1 MSAGRNVSVQ
11 FARVVGASK
20 YVIGRE
26 FLSKNKW
33 LSSGAAG
40 GGCTGQYARAR
51 RCSDCRLPWGS
62 QRGGEKAAACLPREV
77 RQDKPAGRWGR
88 DGCSCAA
95 SWLEANDD
103 GCFSGGARGGASAQ
117 WRATA
122 PSPAGRRRRAC
133 VNATH
138 TVGAVARR
146 GRREDESFGTMFT
159 AWVAIFFALIPP
171 CARVG
176 SGDRASAKFGATDA
190 GAKDQTRLGV

>member
-1 MSAGRNVSVQ
+1 MVELWRGRR
-11 FARVVGASK
+11 RVHRAV
-20 YVIGRE
+20 
-26 FLSKNKW
+26 
-33 LSSGAAG
+33 
-40 GGCTGQYARAR
+40 RAR

-146 GRREDESFGTMFT
+146 GRRENESFGTMFT